1 MKWIYQ
7 FLAAASLFL
16 MVMGSTISVGTTPA
30 ESAAYDLKRSP
41 SDWRIEVLK
50 DGFHVSKANE
60 AELKQNLLGFF
71 KQAGTPTYRKLNHYF
86 ECLCLVFIFSAVGW
100 LREIYI
106 GRGPRQAKAR
116 MDAPVPDHANA

>member
-1 MKWIYQ
+1 MKWVYQ

-16 MVMGSTISVGTTPA
+16 MVMGSLTTFATTPE
-30 ESAAYDLKRSP
+30 ESTAHRLEGSASQ
-41 SDWRIEVLK
+41 WRIEVLEEDFQIK
-50 DGFHVSKANE
+50 KASE
-60 AELKQNLLGFF
+60 AELKHDLLGFF

-106 GRGPRQAKAR
+106 GRGPRQAKAGT
-116 MDAPVPDHANA
+116 DAPAPDHTNA